1 MLWIVLGVMCFAAV
15 VFVIWPFLRGQS
27 KHVTL
32 MLVATLFVVGASA
45 GLYSKIGSPG
55 IEDGT
60 AAQAGEMSAVVR
72 SLAAR
77 LDSNPGD
84 IEGWR
89 MLGRSYMTLGDYGR
103 AVQAYERVVQLDSGQ
118 NAQSLVELGEAML
131 ASSGQSLSP
140 QIVALFENALVLEPG
155 NPAALFWGGIGA
167 VNRGDRALAAD
178 RWERLLGTNPPENI
192 REVLITRI
200 AEWRGEE
207 VPAPAAATPSASSP
221 PATPAM
227 SAAPAETVPEPS
239 APEPAPDTIV
249 AARVGLSDAAA
260 QSLPAE
266 GAVFII
272 ARDPGQPSPPIA
284 VTRQRLSTLP
294 AVFQLS
300 DSNSM
305 VAGREL
311 SGFAEFELEAR
322 VSLTGQPGKQPGDWF
337 GTVMVR
343 PAENISVTISIDT
356 QAQ

>member
-1 MLWIVLGVMCFAAV
+1 MLWIVLCVMCFAAV
-15 VFVIWPFLRGQS
+15 VFVIWPFLRDQS
-27 KHVTL
+27 KHLAL

-45 GLYSKIGSPG
+45 GLYSSIGSPG

-60 AAQAGEMSAVVR
+60 RSQAGEMSAVVQ

-77 LDSNPGD
+77 LDSNPND

-103 AVQAYERVVQLDSGQ
+103 AVQAYERVVELDSGQ

-131 ASSGQSLSP
+131 ANSGQSLSP
-140 QIVALFENALVLEPG
+140 QIVALFENALVLEPS

-207 VPAPAAATPSASSP
+207 VPAPQAVMPSASSP
-221 PATPAM
+221 PATPAE
-227 SAAPAETVPEPS
+227 PVPEPS
-239 APEPAPDTIV
+239 VPEPAPDAIV
-249 AARVGLSDAAA
+249 AASVGLSDAAA

-343 PAENISVTISIDT
+343 PAESNSVTISIDT

>member
-1 MLWIVLGVMCFAAV
+1 MLWIALGVMCFAAV
-15 VFVIWPFLRGQS
+15 VFVIWPFLRDQS

-32 MLVATLFVVGASA
+32 MLVATLFVVGSSA
-45 GLYSKIGSPG
+45 WLYSSIGSPG
-55 IEDGT
+55 IEDG
-60 AAQAGEMSAVVR
+60 AGAQAGEMSAVVE

-77 LDSNPGD
+77 LASNPD
-84 IEGWR
+84 DVEGWR

-131 ASSGQSLSP
+131 ANSGQSLSP
-140 QIVALFENALVLEPG
+140 QIVALFENALVLEPS

-192 REVLITRI
+192 RDVLVTRI
-200 AEWRGEE
+200 AEWRGEA
-207 VPAPAAATPSASSP
+207 VPAQEAAMPSASSP
-221 PATPAM
+221 PASSATPA
-227 SAAPAETVPEPS
+227 APVPEPS

-249 AARVGLSDAAA
+249 AASVGLSDAAV

-294 AVFQLS
+294 AVFQLN

-337 GTVMVR
+337 GTVMVK
-343 PAENISVTISIDT
+343 PAENSAVTISIDT

>member
-15 VFVIWPFLRGQS
+15 VFVIWPFLRDQS

-45 GLYSKIGSPG
+45 GLYSSIGSPG
-55 IEDGT
+55 IEDG
-60 AAQAGEMSAVVR
+60 AGSQAGEMSAVVQ

-77 LDSNPGD
+77 LDSNPND

-89 MLGRSYMTLGDYGR
+89 MLGRSYMALGDYGR
-103 AVQAYERVVQLDSGQ
+103 AVQAYERVVELDSGQ

-131 ASSGQSLSP
+131 ADSGQNLSP
-140 QIVALFENALVLEPG
+140 QIVALFENALVLEPS

-167 VNRGDRALAAD
+167 VNRGDRTLAAD

-207 VPAPAAATPSASSP
+207 VSAPQAVTPSASLP
-221 PATPAM
+221 PATPAT
-227 SAAPAETVPEPS
+227 PVPEPS
-239 APEPAPDTIV
+239 APEPAPDAIV
-249 AARVGLSDAAA
+249 AASVGLSDAAA

-343 PAENISVTISIDT
+343 PAESNSVTISIDT

>member
-1 MLWIVLGVMCFAAV
+1 MLWIALGVMCFAAV
-15 VFVIWPFLRGQS
+15 VFVIWPFLRDQS

-45 GLYSKIGSPG
+45 GLYSSIGSPG
-55 IEDGT
+55 IEDG
-60 AAQAGEMSAVVR
+60 AGAQAGEMSAVVE

-77 LDSNPGD
+77 LDNNPDD
-84 IEGWR
+84 IDGWR
-89 MLGRSYMTLGDYGR
+89 MLGRSYMSLGDYRR
-103 AVQAYERVVQLDSGQ
+103 AVQAYERVVEIDSGQ

-131 ASSGQSLSP
+131 ANSGQNLSP
-140 QIVALFENALVLEPG
+140 QIVALFENALVLEPS

-167 VNRGDRALAAD
+167 INRGDRALAAD

-192 REVLITRI
+192 RDVLVTRI

-207 VPAPAAATPSASSP
+207 LPTPDAAATPSTSPP
-221 PATPAM
+221 PAT
-227 SAAPAETVPEPS
+227 SATPAEPAPEPS

-249 AARVGLSDAAA
+249 AASVGLSDAAA

-322 VSLTGQPGKQPGDWF
+322 VSLSGQPGKQPGDWF
-337 GTVMVR
+337 GIVTVK
-343 PAENISVTISIDT
+343 PAENNSVTISIDT